1 MFLDN
6 LSKMQKIA
14 SINWVTHPKLEWEYV
29 IIVSL
34 LCQKKLLA
42 HTSTFHAKWGTMF
55 YLLLPIWTKRNMAF
69 GHLPTHVPS
78 IVLNNFD
85 GGKEEMSIM

>member
-29 IIVSL
+29 IIVSEKTSGPHFNL
-34 LCQKKLLA
+34 SCKMGNYVLFVVAHLDQKEHGFWALA
-42 HTSTFHAKWGTMF
+42 NTCTIHSA
-55 YLLLPIWTKRNMAF
+55 
-69 GHLPTHVPS
+69 
-78 IVLNNFD
+78 
-85 GGKEEMSIM
+85 